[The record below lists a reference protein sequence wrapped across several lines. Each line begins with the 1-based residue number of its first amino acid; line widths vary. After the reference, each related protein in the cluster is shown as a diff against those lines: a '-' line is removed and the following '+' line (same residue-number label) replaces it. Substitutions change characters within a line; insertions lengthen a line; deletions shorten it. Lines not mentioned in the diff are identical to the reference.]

1 MPNVERIKS
10 VYKYHH
16 TAYARGAM
24 YLANLMVTQF
34 PTAENL
40 ARVSRFMCL
49 VGVLQDSAWLL
60 IM

>member
-1 MPNVERIKS
+1 MHNVERIKS

-16 TAYARGAM
+16 TAYARAM
-24 YLANLMVTQF
+24 YLVNLMVMQF
-34 PTAENL
+34 PTTENL
-40 ARVSRFMCL
+40 ARVSRFICL